1 MLINK
6 AQCKAINFLLHELIE
21 NGINFE
27 FVDPINGD
35 DRHLLRWVSGSNP
48 LDSVSQVV
56 ESALKHMPCRVL
68 LGSVNASTWNGSDAY
83 YVGFKKELTDDE

>member
-6 AQCKAINFLLHELIE
+6 TQCKAINFLLHELIE
-21 NGINFE
+21 SGIRFE
-27 FVDPINGD
+27 FVDPINSD
-35 DRHLLRWVSGSNP
+35 DRHLLRWVSGSNT